1 MMKDESEQSQQVL
14 NIIRH
19 SPELMIILQ
28 AIADRHLIQ
37 GALAAGSIRNT
48 VWQVLSH
55 QRIQLS
61 SDIDV
66 VFFDPKRPYE
76 DNLTIQAEL
85 KKRLPQYE
93 WQVKNEV
100 YMNTHNFNNV
110 PPFTSV
116 ADAIGH
122 FVETPTCVGAYLDES
137 GQLRLIAP
145 HGVADLLNFVCR
157 PVQSYQQD
165 AAHMAIFNQRMAE
178 KQWQQKWPQLTIS
191 TH

>member
-1 MMKDESEQSQQVL
+1 MKNKNEQAQQVL
-14 NIIRH
+14 NIIQCT
-19 SPELMIILQ
+19 PELMVILH
-28 AIADRHLIQ
+28 AITDQHLKQ

-55 QRIQLS
+55 QPVQLS

-76 DNLTIQAEL
+76 DNLTIQAQL
-85 KKRLPQYE
+85 TKQLPQYE

-100 YMNTHNFNNV
+100 YMNTHNFTDM

-116 ADAIGH
+116 TDAIGH
-122 FVETPTCVGAYLDES
+122 FVETPTCVGAYLDDS
-137 GQLRLIAP
+137 SQLRLIAP
-145 HGVADLLNFVCR
+145 HGVADLLNFVCH
-157 PVQSYQQD
+157 PVPAYQQD
-165 AAHMAIFNQRMAE
+165 TAHLAIFKQRMAE
-178 KQWQQKWPQLTIS
+178 KQWQQKWPQLVIS

>member
-1 MMKDESEQSQQVL
+1 MKNENEQSQQIL
-14 NIIRH
+14 DIIQDI
-19 SPELMIILQ
+19 PALMTILH
-28 AIADRHLIQ
+28 AIADQHLIQ

-55 QRIQLS
+55 QPVRLS

-76 DNLTIQAEL
+76 DNLPIQAKL
-85 KKRLPQYE
+85 KDRLPQYK
-93 WQVKNEV
+93 WQVKNEA
-100 YMNTHNFNNV
+100 YMNTHNFNDV

-145 HGVADLLNFVCR
+145 HGVADLLNFISR
-157 PVQSYQQD
+157 PVPMYQQD
-165 AAHMAIFNQRMAE
+165 AAHMAIFDQRMAA
-178 KQWQQKWPQLTIS
+178 KQWQQKWPQLSIL